1 MNTEATYQW
10 SDLFKQVL
18 HYRKQL
24 FKANAVAILAALLSV
39 PIPLLIPLLVD
50 EVLLHKPGASI
61 AFLNNLFPEAWHSPI
76 LYISVMTLITV
87 VLRLL
92 WLVCSVYQ
100 TREFTLISK
109 DITYHIR
116 QRLLKHLETIAM
128 SQYETLGTGTVNS
141 RLVVDVVTIDGF
153 LGVSIS

>member
-1 MNTEATYQW
+1 
-10 SDLFKQVL
+10 
-18 HYRKQL
+18 
-24 FKANAVAILAALLSV
+24 
-39 PIPLLIPLLVD
+39 
-50 EVLLHKPGASI
+50 
-61 AFLNNLFPEAWHSPI
+61 
-76 LYISVMTLITV
+76 MTLITV

-141 RLVVDVVTIDGF
+141 RLVVDVETIDGF
-153 LGVSIS
+153 FVALALVNSSWLF